1 MQPKSRKKLQFT
13 RETLRSLTVL
23 SRNELG
29 RIAGGIS
36 HETLCNSKDLRCPL
50 PSAEGTT
57 CNDTA
62 QPNCQSAFT
71 CGSQVLSCSG
81 ECTG

>member
-23 SRNELG
+23 TTNQLG

-36 HETLCNSKDLRCPL
+36 RETECNSKDIRCPL
-50 PSAEGTT
+50 PSDEGAT
-57 CNDTA
+57 CNDTTT
-62 QPNCQSAFT
+62 PDCQSGFT

-81 ECTG
+81 ECTR